1 MPPFPMTTTV
11 RAVSSLLTNSSTLAE
26 SRSPMTRDQLRAD
39 TTADAQLVIGESVLR
54 GGAVAARIVAESYIS
69 YDIPIMNHNHR
80 VNRILL

>member
-1 MPPFPMTTTV
+1 
-11 RAVSSLLTNSSTLAE
+11 
-26 SRSPMTRDQLRAD
+26 MTRDQLRAD